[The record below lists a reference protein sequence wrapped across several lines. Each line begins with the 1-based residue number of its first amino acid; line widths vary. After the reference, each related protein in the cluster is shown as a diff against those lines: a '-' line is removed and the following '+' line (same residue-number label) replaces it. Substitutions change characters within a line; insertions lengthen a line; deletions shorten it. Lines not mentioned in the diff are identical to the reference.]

1 MKRTQP
7 HIVGAAAFKIHKIA
21 YHLHDVGGIKYALYG
36 LSVYL
41 FHINKI
47 SKKK

>member
-1 MKRTQP
+1 MKRTQS
-7 HIVGAAAFKIHKIA
+7 HIVRTASFKIYEIA
-21 YHLHDVGGIKYALYG
+21 YHLHDVGGIQYALYG